1 MGMIT
6 STRQAQLGE
15 SQRRLAWEQEQEVKY
30 AQRQADMEHKM
41 LEMFEEIKA
50 LRSTINA
57 LNNNN
62 SASAISSSN
71 APSPPTSH
79 LPTTPASLQL
89 ASPSLPA
96 LQPLPHPLPQRMPVR
111 KSPINSLDAASSSN
125 ESNAVQSQS
134 CQEHTFQ
141 ISLVPSTYDVLTPGT
156 SPQVESPEQVTSTSP
171 GPRRRK
177 EKRKPSPSSDNDG
190 STSSSSSSAAPRR
203 PRKRRNHHD
212 TQCYTMHVC
221 QS

>member
-1 MGMIT
+1 MIT
-6 STRQAQLGE
+6 ATRQAQLGE
-15 SQRRLAWEQEQEVKY
+15 SQRRLAWEQEQEARY
-30 AQRQADMEHKM
+30 AQRQSDMEHRM

-57 LNNNN
+57 LNNN
-62 SASAISSSN
+62 SAVSPSN
-71 APSPPTSH
+71 TSSPPISH

-89 ASPSLPA
+89 ASPSLPG
-96 LQPLPHPLPQRMPVR
+96 LQPLPQPLPQRMPVR
-111 KSPINSLDAASSSN
+111 KSPSNVLDAASSSN
-125 ESNAVQSQS
+125 ESNAVQTQP

-141 ISLVPSTYDVLTPGT
+141 VSLVASTYDLLTPGT
-156 SPQVESPEQVTSTSP
+156 SPQVESPEQATSTSP
-171 GPRRRK
+171 GPRKRK
-177 EKRKPSPSSDNDG
+177 EKRKPSPSSDDDG

-212 TQCYTMHVC
+212 TQCYTIHVR